1 MTENILGAWY
11 IGPFE
16 THLSPA
22 TTITFSNPNITA
34 GTTYTVYN
42 GDYENQSWLQ
52 TAEVTAEEDGVL
64 NIDSGLEIL
73 STLLIMQ

>member
-1 MTENILGAWY
+1 MNENIM
-11 IGPFE
+11 
-16 THLSPA
+16 T
-22 TTITFSNPNITA
+22 

-52 TAEVTAEEDGVL
+52 TAEVTADEDGVL
-64 NIDSGLEIL
+64 HVDSGLEIL